1 MHQSPRESVVKISD
15 SVLRVRPDARG
26 ALAVFL
32 AVASVQP
39 ALAYVDP
46 GTGSM
51 LVQMAIAGL
60 AGAMFYFR
68 ELRMQLASWF
78 RRAVLG
84 RPDPA
89 SVSADSGDQQTPRA
103 DS

>member
-1 MHQSPRESVVKISD
+1 MKMFDTDR
-15 SVLRVRPDARG
+15 RVRPGAR
-26 ALAVFL
+26 AALVAVLAVT
-32 AVASVQP
+32 SVQP

-60 AGAMFYFR
+60 AGALFYFR
-68 ELRMQLASWF
+68 ELRMQFAGWF
-78 RRAVLG
+78 RRTILG
-84 RPDPA
+84 RADPA
-89 SVSADSGDQQTPRA
+89 PVAADGDDQQTQRS

>member
-1 MHQSPRESVVKISD
+1 MKISD
-15 SVLRVRPDARG
+15 PVRRVRPDARG

-68 ELRMQLASWF
+68 ELRMQVAGWF
-78 RRAVLG
+78 RRTVLR
-84 RPDPA
+84 RPEAA
-89 SVSADSGDQQTPRA
+89 STVVDDADEPNPRA
-103 DS
+103 DT